1 MKLRYFVLTGLL
13 IFFST
18 CSVIDK
24 LTQFNMDYDQSAV
37 ILSSTIINLP
47 ININTPDIESNSE
60 STFSVNDTRKE
71 MIEEIVFRQLKLS
84 LTDLADEDF
93 SFLESLSIYI
103 SAEGLSET
111 EIAWLD
117 PVPADANNILDLETS
132 DADLKEY
139 IKKDRFS
146 LQLNTVTDEAM
157 TVDHHIDIHA
167 KFFVDA
173 KVLGQ

>member
-1 MKLRYFVLTGLL
+1 MKRVFFVLISLFLL
-13 IFFST
+13 YPA

-24 LTQFNMDYDQSAV
+24 LTQFNMDYDMSVV
-37 ILSSTIINLP
+37 IPSSTLINLP
-47 ININTPDIESNSE
+47 INISTPDIESNSE
-60 STFSVNDTRKE
+60 SAFSVNDTRKE
-71 MIEEIVFRQLKLS
+71 MIEEIVLRQLKLT
-84 LTDLADEDF
+84 LTDPPEEDF

-103 SAEGLSET
+103 SAEGLTET
-111 EIAWLD
+111 EIAWMD
-117 PVPADANNILDLETS
+117 PVPADANNVLDLETS

-146 LQLNTVTDEAM
+146 LRLNTVTDEAM

-167 KFFVDA
+167 VFFVDA

>member
-1 MKLRYFVLTGLL
+1 MKRVFFVLISLYLL
-13 IFFST
+13 YPA

-24 LTQFNMDYDQSAV
+24 LTQFNMDYDMSVV
-37 ILSSTIINLP
+37 IPSSTLINLP
-47 ININTPDIESNSE
+47 INISTPEIESNSE

-71 MIEEIVFRQLKLS
+71 MIEEIVLRQLKLT
-84 LTDLADEDF
+84 LTDPPEEDF

-111 EIAWLD
+111 EIAWMD
-117 PVPADANNILDLETS
+117 PVPADANNVLDLETS

-146 LQLNTVTDEAM
+146 LRLNTVTDEAL

-167 KFFVDA
+167 TFFVDA
-173 KVLGQ
+173 KILGQ